1 MIQLALGAGTKT
13 GGGAGLVALIALV
26 LICMGGKSGRG
37 R

>member
-1 MIQLALGAGTKT
+1 VIQLAVEQATKT
-13 GGGAGLVALIALV
+13 GGGAGLVVLVAFV